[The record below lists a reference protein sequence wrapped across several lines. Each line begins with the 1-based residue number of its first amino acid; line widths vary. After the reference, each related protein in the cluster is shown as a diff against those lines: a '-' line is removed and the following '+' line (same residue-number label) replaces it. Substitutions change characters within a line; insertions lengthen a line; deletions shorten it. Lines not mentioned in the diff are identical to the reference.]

1 MTPLTHSL
9 THSLSIFL
17 SFSFS
22 LSLSLFLSFSF
33 SLSLFLSFSPTFCLI
48 NRVLFDSQVNGEPQD
63 DKFKRLSGYIEQQN
77 IHTPRATV
85 REVKQP
91 PLFLA
96 RICFMLVWFIFS
108 GHDVFRHSASPERD
122 HKRVR
127 CVSLVFQISLFY
139 HLVLCKVFCAFQS
152 VYLTVIE
159 SVRRLC

>member
-1 MTPLTHSL
+1 MTHLTHSL

-96 RICFMLVWFIFS
+96 RICFI
-108 GHDVFRHSASPERD
+108 
-122 HKRVR
+122 
-127 CVSLVFQISLFY
+127 
-139 HLVLCKVFCAFQS
+139 LVLYSQAMMFSATLRLPNETTKEYVVFLWYFKFLFSIISSFVKFS
-152 VYLTVIE
+152 VHF
-159 SVRRLC
+159 SLCI